1 MESRSRLRIVVFK
14 IICIL
19 YRSNGM
25 KILGLSDLG
34 IYESASLDLC
44 ANLLFTNYGLKHKV
58 THITMNPFYLVG
70 MPKIR
75 TDTSDHSL
83 YT

>member
-34 IYESASLDLC
+34 IYESASLNLC
-44 ANLLFTNYGLKHKV
+44 ANLLFTNYGLKQSYPYHNESILFSWHAKNS
-58 THITMNPFYLVG
+58 H
-70 MPKIR
+70 
-75 TDTSDHSL
+75 
-83 YT
+83 